1 MNRRH
6 MVQILAVMALSP
18 TAIATKGAAQSDKRE
33 VISSAAGVQA
43 TVAPDG
49 VVRIAWSRTDVPVI
63 VDGAPLAP
71 AAGLGSWAAFKAH
84 GEDHVMLMGDTVV
97 FEDEITAAMDAA
109 FAAGLQVTGLHNHFI
124 FDDPPVYFMHIGG
137 MGPAHDLATGVKAVW
152 DAIRAV
158 RAETPTPRRRFPGS
172 TPTVAGEFD
181 VASLRRYFEVDPEL
195 NGGVVK
201 FTLPRTGRMHGVE
214 VGGSMGLTTWAAF
227 SGSTAM
233 ATVAGDFIMTAEEV
247 QPVLRSLRAG
257 DIHVVAL
264 HNHMIGETPAFYF
277 VHYWG
282 KGPAEDLAQGVN
294 AALAVQKGS

>member
-1 MNRRH
+1 
-6 MVQILAVMALSP
+6 
-18 TAIATKGAAQSDKRE
+18 
-33 VISSAAGVQA
+33 
-43 TVAPDG
+43 
-49 VVRIAWSRTDVPVI
+49 
-63 VDGAPLAP
+63 
-71 AAGLGSWAAFKAH
+71 
-84 GEDHVMLMGDTVV
+84 MGDTVV

-109 FAAGLQVTGLHNHFI
+109 FAAGLEVTGLHNHFI
-124 FDDPPVYFMHIGG
+124 FDDPPVYFMHVGG
-137 MGPAHDLATGVKAVW
+137 TGPAHDLATGVKAVW
-152 DAIRAV
+152 DAIRTV

-282 KGPAEDLAQGVN
+282 KGPAEDLAQESTRRWPCRRARRRHLVV
-294 AALAVQKGS
+294 LRRHQSSLVSRL

>member
-49 VVRIAWSRTDVPVI
+49 VVRIAWSRTDVPVT

-84 GEDHVMLMGDTVV
+84 GDDHVMLMGDTVV

-109 FAAGLQVTGLHNHFI
+109 FAAGLEVTGLHNHFI
-124 FDDPPVYFMHIGG
+124 FDDPPVYFMHVGG
-137 MGPAHDLATGVKAVW
+137 TGPAHDLATGVKAVW

-201 FTLPRTGRMHGVE
+201 FTLPRTGRMH
-214 VGGSMGLTTWAAF
+214 L
-227 SGSTAM
+227 
-233 ATVAGDFIMTAEEV
+233 
-247 QPVLRSLRAG
+247 SL
-257 DIHVVAL
+257 IH
-264 HNHMIGETPAFYF
+264 I
-277 VHYWG
+277 
-282 KGPAEDLAQGVN
+282 
-294 AALAVQKGS
+294 